1 MCNNTGMNYKRTNVT
16 LNADTLEQIK
26 KELNSRGMSLSLL
39 VRYLLKNWLKD
50 LKKVDIKEL

>member
-1 MCNNTGMNYKRTNVT
+1 MNYKRTNVT

-26 KELNSRGMSLSLL
+26 NELNARGMSLSLL